1 VSVVPRSFAFL
12 LCTAFLSA
20 LASGCLCL
28 CLPCLALLCFCL
40 CRGFSPLLCS
50 ALGWARVPQC
60 SAGKGRKGDKRGT
73 HRQWAARRWGCVDP
87 RVSVCSLLPPPV
99 CLSVCL
105 SVCLFGPLLLPSVAV
120 AALLHPQSNAFESTH
135 LFRKQHVARRSVCAP
150 LAAVRTRCFYQ
161 RRCLCRPAWR
171 AAEAVWSLCVAGLSL
186 FLCCS
191 HCSLCIFVLSLF
203 LLLVCSVLFF
213 RVSQPSLM

>member
-50 ALGWARVPQC
+50 ALLWAGLGC
-60 SAGKGRKGDKRGT
+60 LSALQGREGRGT
-73 HRQWAARRWGCVDP
+73 SGGRTDNGLHDAGGAWIRACLCAH
-87 RVSVCSLLPPPV
+87 CSRP
-99 CLSVCL
+99 LSVCL